1 MFYDEL
7 TNDYEAVE
15 IPAHSVAYPLLKIS
29 GEFRRALE
37 HDYGVSM
44 FVVSAHRTIDT
55 THVTDSGGL
64 VYEVVMRLGRANDP
78 RTQHEELFAV
88 QVPSWFGPTID
99 LELVLKWLV
108 QRHSNIEHMSKE
120 TLMDELNGKLVDRAV
135 LVKQLWDDAKKLESA
150 ISYKIIV
157 RLAERFGIRYR
168 SRYDTK

>member
-7 TNDYEAVE
+7 TKDYEAVE
-15 IPAHSVAYPLLKIS
+15 IPVHSVEYPLLKIS

-44 FVVSAHRTIDT
+44 FVVSAHTTAERTYI
-55 THVTDSGGL
+55 TDRGGL
-64 VYEVVMRLGRANDP
+64 VYEVVFRLGRANGSQ
-78 RTQHEELFAV
+78 TQHEELFAV

-108 QRHSNIEHMSKE
+108 QRHHDIEHMSKE
-120 TLMDELNGKLVDRAV
+120 TLMDELNGKFIERAV

-168 SRYDTK
+168 SRFDDK

>member
-7 TNDYEAVE
+7 TKDYEAVE
-15 IPAHSVAYPLLKIS
+15 IPVQSVAYPLLKIS

-37 HDYGVSM
+37 HVYGVSM
-44 FVVSAHRTIDT
+44 FVVSAHRTVDT

-64 VYEVVMRLGRANDP
+64 VYEVVMRLGRPNGSH
-78 RTQHEELFAV
+78 TQHEELFAV

-120 TLMDELNGKLVDRAV
+120 TLMDELNGKIIERAV
-135 LVKQLWDDAKKLESA
+135 IVKQLWDDAKKLESA
-150 ISYKIIV
+150 VSYKTIV

-168 SRYDTK
+168 SRYDTE